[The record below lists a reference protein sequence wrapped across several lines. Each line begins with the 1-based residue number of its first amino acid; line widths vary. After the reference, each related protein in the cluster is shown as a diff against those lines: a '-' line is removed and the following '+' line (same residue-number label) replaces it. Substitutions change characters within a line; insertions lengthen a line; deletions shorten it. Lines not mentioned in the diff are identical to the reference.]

1 VRGLGGAPGRHLR
14 RGVDDRASSTVE
26 LIVLYRPFGGGGV
39 YPLAIYGGFIRLGVY
54 GGFIRLGVYGGFIRL
69 RFATPSRLPS
79 PGSVMGVMPFHS
91 SEVLT
96 A

>member
-1 VRGLGGAPGRHLR
+1 MRGLGGAPGRHLR

-54 GGFIRLGVYGGFIRL
+54 GGFIRL